1 MIPETFKI
9 WWLAL
14 RPKTLGAA
22 IAPVL
27 VGTGMAFADDK
38 GHVLAALAALL
49 GALLI
54 QVGTNFAN
62 DYFDFVKGADTEERL
77 GPIRATQA
85 GLVTPEVMRRAYELT
100 FGLAFLL
107 GIYLVTRGGW
117 PIVIIG
123 LCSIA
128 AGIAY
133 TGGPYPLAYHGL
145 GDVFVLV
152 FFGPV
157 AVGGT
162 YYVQAQ
168 DIHSTVLLAGLG
180 PGLIATALLAVNNLR
195 DADTDEQSNK
205 RTLAVRF
212 GKDFARH
219 EYILAVGMA
228 LLLPVLLVLESG
240 SHWGALLAL
249 LSLGVGRLP
258 IQQILRGTEGIELN
272 QTLALTGKF
281 LLLYSLLLALGWL
294 LS

>member
-1 MIPETFKI
+1 MIPETLKI

-14 RPKTLGAA
+14 RPQTLGAA
-22 IAPVL
+22 VAPVS
-27 VGTGMAFADDK
+27 VGTAMAFADGK
-38 GHVLAALAALL
+38 GHTLAALAALL

-54 QVGTNFAN
+54 QIGTNFAN
-62 DYFDFVKGADTEERL
+62 DYFDFVKGADTQERL
-77 GPIRATQA
+77 GPVRATQA
-85 GLVTPEVMRRAYELT
+85 GLVAPEAMRHAFGLT

-107 GIYLVTRGGW
+107 GLYLVTRGGW

-145 GDVFVLV
+145 GDVFVLI

-212 GKDFARH
+212 GKDFVRH
-219 EYILAVGMA
+219 EYVLAVGVA

-249 LSLGVGRLP
+249 LSLGIGRLP

-294 LS
+294 LG

>member
-1 MIPETFKI
+1 MMLETLKI

-27 VGTGMAFADDK
+27 VGTAMAFADGK
-38 GHVLAALAALL
+38 GHALAALAALL

-54 QVGTNFAN
+54 QIGTNFAN

-77 GPIRATQA
+77 GPVRATQA
-85 GLVTPEVMRRAYELT
+85 GLVTPEAMRRAYELT

-107 GIYLVTRGGW
+107 GLYLVTRGGW

-133 TGGPYPLAYHGL
+133 TGGPYPLAYRGL

-195 DADTDEQSNK
+195 DADTDEKSNK

-219 EYILAVGMA
+219 EYVLAVGMA
-228 LLLPVLLVLESG
+228 LMLPVLLVLESG

-294 LS
+294 LG